1 MDPKVLQKQVPSKY
15 TSTRYSQSWCNRT
28 IRRMSRRKRRAYRKA
43 RRTNNDKDWAHFKS
57 LQKTNKKECKKAHNN
72 YVNTMVIDGGNKKK
86 LYSFVKNKKC
96 DSSGVVLLKKDG
108 NTVGDARGKAEV
120 LNSQFSSVFTEEVDS
135 PIRNLGTS
143 SYIKLFDENHE
154 IKKLNITLIRR
165 HVKMISTC
173 LSNSFD
179 PMLNSLCRPLL

>member
-1 MDPKVLQKQVPSKY
+1 M
-15 TSTRYSQSWCNRT
+15 SQ
-28 IRRMSRRKRRAYRKA
+28 RKRRAYRKA
-43 RRTNNDKDWAHFKS
+43 RHTNNDKDWAHFMS
-57 LQKTNKKECKKAHNN
+57 LQKTNKKECKKAHDY
-72 YVNTMVIDGGNKKK
+72 YVNTMVSDGGNKKK

-96 DSSGVVLLKKDG
+96 DSSGVVSLKKDG

-120 LNSQFSSVFTEEVDS
+120 LNSQFSSVFTEGDS
-135 PIRNLGTS
+135 PIPNLGTS

-165 HVKMISTC
+165 HVKMMSTC

-179 PMLNSLCRPLL
+179 PMLNSLCCPLL